1 MLVSQVIIDLILQVV
16 NALTNVLQAQSKTMR
31 QEFVDAPA
39 VALLVRELL
48 IRA

>member
-16 NALTNVLQAQSKTMR
+16 NASTNVLRVQSKTMR
-31 QEFVDAPA
+31 QEFVDAQA
-39 VALLVRELL
+39 VALLVQEHL

>member
-16 NALTNVLQAQSKTMR
+16 NASTNVLRVQSKTMR
-31 QEFVDAPA
+31 QEFVDAQA
-39 VALLVRELL
+39 VALLVQELL